1 MSTPRK
7 ASPLADGQY
16 DRCGIYQQT
25 GRNQVRPTHPAGPG
39 DLKTMPVSQD
49 KPGCPI
55 PSRFGECGGR
65 CRITTNECQD
75 RVDSCQTSV
84 CENSNTLLHPR
95 SRPVRIQAKSPS
107 TNVCGTSPRPG
118 GNGDRC
124 VHLGLEQMDI
134 VHSPSDSSIEQ
145 GPTQNSSRQS
155 NGFTNSTGMGGTAVV
170 PVTVGHVGRLS
181 SQTSDITEDN
191 LPSVRP
197 DSGSPI
203 VEDVSSD
210 CMASFRRQMQTTGF
224 SETVCN
230 ILFASWRTSTA
241 KRYAGP
247 WKIWVS
253 WCGERQKCPF
263 SATVNDIMEFLAF
276 QFQQRHLA
284 YRTIGVYKSCIS
296 QFHDLVEG
304 QPVGSLPVM
313 SRFMKG
319 IFELQPPKPKTSTT
333 WSVGQVLAFLQDMD
347 PFENLSLQDLSLK
360 LAMLLALTS
369 AARVHELIA
378 LSLASVIKKQ
388 DCWSDRT
395 IQDGR
400 YRFMYIMKILGYVW
414 LHAWSNM

>member
-1 MSTPRK
+1 
-7 ASPLADGQY
+7 
-16 DRCGIYQQT
+16 
-25 GRNQVRPTHPAGPG
+25 
-39 DLKTMPVSQD
+39 MPVSQD

-55 PSRFGECGGR
+55 PSGFGECGGR

-95 SRPVRIQAKSPS
+95 SRPVRIPAKSPS

-118 GNGDRC
+118 DNGDRC
-124 VHLGLEQMDI
+124 FHLGLEQMDI
-134 VHSPSDSSIEQ
+134 VHSPSDSSVEQ
-145 GPTQNSSRQS
+145 GPTQDSPRQS

-197 DSGSPI
+197 DRGSPI

-210 CMASFRRQMQTTGF
+210 CMASFRRRMQTTGI

-230 ILFASWRTSTA
+230 ILLAAWRTSTA

-253 WCGERQKCPF
+253 WCGERQKCLV
-263 SATVNDIMEFLAF
+263 SATVNDIMDFLAF

-284 YRTIGVYKSCIS
+284 YRTIGVYKTCIS

-304 QPVGSLPVM
+304 QPVRSPPVM

-333 WSVGQVLAFLQDMD
+333 WSTWSVGQVVAFLQDMD

-360 LAMLLALTS
+360 LL
-369 AARVHELIA
+369 
-378 LSLASVIKKQ
+378 
-388 DCWSDRT
+388 
-395 IQDGR
+395 
-400 YRFMYIMKILGYVW
+400 
-414 LHAWSNM
+414 